1 MAPKS
6 SRGKILPGRTDSPAG
21 WVPVTRRRE
30 ANCLMMIWKPSRSFY
45 FHPVSLPGS
54 PLGLTQS
61 GRQAWESAPVV
72 MVEEIHKKLVWGGY
86 AGSFTTGGE
95 EVIFFFF
102 FFTSFEEPR
111 VPLHPAPRAEGYEVR
126 SPKLGAVLLLS
137 LSPNPQHLRFYL
149 QPTAPPVHPPA
160 QGSGY
165 PPQCMDTHP

>member
-6 SRGKILPGRTDSPAG
+6 SRGKILQGRTDSRAG

-30 ANCLMMIWKPSRSFY
+30 ANCLMTIWKPSRSFY

-54 PLGLTQS
+54 PLGLAQS

-95 EVIFFFF
+95 EVMLVFF

-111 VPLHPAPRAEGYEVR
+111 VPLHPALRAEGYEVR

-149 QPTAPPVHPPA
+149 QPPAPPAHPPA
-160 QGSGY
+160 QGLGY
-165 PPQCMDTHP
+165 PPQCTDTHP